1 MSALGATALHLRI
14 AEFKFTHNFIICDQ
28 LPETELI
35 FGINIQKKFSLSY
48 AWDKERNCYI
58 QRDGKFL
65 VYTHACDCKATIG
78 TVKSTL
84 RIPPQHNGV
93 VPIKISGP
101 IIKTHMAYFLTDD
114 STPKGKDPN
123 INIISGIHKIKGKT
137 SVNVLVSNYTNKHL
151 TFHKGEYIGHLEPA
165 VMDTN
170 TIDQQE
176 THQTNSVT
184 LKKMMAEMVTPDTF
198 NPPCHEL
205 STAVQNDLDLLLWEY
220 ESQFAKDE
228 TSIGTTPLTSMTIDT
243 GTSKPVSQ
251 KPYPIAMKHYQ
262 WVKDEIEKLLAAK
275 VICTSQSSW
284 SAPIIVVPK
293 GDGGKCLVIDY
304 RALNK
309 VTRKF
314 TWPMPKVEDI
324 FSKLNGAT
332 YFTTLDLRAGYHHI
346 PLDKPS
352 IPKTAFNSP
361 FSKFEYVKVPFGL
374 AQAPAYFQEL
384 MTGILK
390 DFNFAIAYL
399 DDIIIFSKTPQEH
412 LLHIRMVF
420 KKLKSAN
427 LSMKKSKCSFFS
439 KEIQYLGHILS
450 ATGIRPLPA
459 KTHAI
464 QHMQPPTT
472 PKQVRAF
479 LGLVR
484 YYRKF
489 IKGFAKIAKP
499 LTLLTRQ
506 QVKFEWTP
514 EHHTTFLH
522 LKEAIVQ
529 APILHYPNPD
539 KKYIVYTDASDD
551 ACGAQLSQEHDGTE
565 FPIAFLSHTFTETQ
579 WKWSTTEQEAYGIYY
594 AITKWNYYLQGADII
609 VRNDHKPLA

>member
-1 MSALGATALHLRI
+1 M
-14 AEFKFTHNFIICDQ
+14 
-28 LPETELI
+28 
-35 FGINIQKKFSLSY
+35 
-48 AWDKERNCYI
+48 
-58 QRDGKFL
+58 
-65 VYTHACDCKATIG
+65 IG

-84 RIPPQHNGV
+84 KIPAQHNGV
-93 VPIKISGP
+93 IPIKISGP

-123 INIISGIHKIKGKT
+123 INIISGIHKIKSKT
-137 SVNVLVSNYTNKHL
+137 SVNILVSNYNNKHL
-151 TFHKGEYIGHLEPA
+151 TFHKREYIGHLEPA
-165 VMDTN
+165 VMDDN
-170 TIDQQE
+170 TIDQHE
-176 THQTNSVT
+176 AHQTNSVI
-184 LKKMMAEMVTPDTF
+184 LKKMMSETVTPDTF
-198 NPPCHEL
+198 NPPHHEL
-205 STAVQNDLDLLLWEY
+205 STAVHNDLDLLLWGY
-220 ESQFAKDE
+220 ESQFTKDE
-228 TSIGTTPLTSMTIDT
+228 TSIGTTPLTSMTMDT
-243 GTSKPVSQ
+243 GTSEPVSQ
-251 KPYPIAMKHYQ
+251 KPYPIAMKYYH
-262 WVKDEIEKLLAAK
+262 WVKDEEEKLLAAK
-275 VICTSQSSW
+275 VIHTSCSSW

-293 GDGGKCLVIDY
+293 ADGGKCLVIDY
-304 RALNK
+304 TALNK

-332 YFTTLDLRAGYHHI
+332 YFTTLDLMSGYQHI

-361 FSKFEYVKVPFGL
+361 FGKFEYMKVPFGL
-374 AQAPAYFQEL
+374 AQAPEYFQEL

-390 DFNFAIAYL
+390 DFIFAIAYL
-399 DDIIIFSKTPQEH
+399 DDIIIFSKTPKEH
-412 LLHIRMVF
+412 LFHIRKVF

-450 ATGIRPLPA
+450 ATGIRPLPT

-514 EHHTTFLH
+514 EHYTPFLH

-539 KKYIVYTDASDD
+539 KRYIVYTNASDD
-551 ACGAQLSQEHDGTE
+551 ACGAQLSQEHNGTE

-579 WKWSTTEQEAYGIYY
+579 RKWSTIKQEAYDIYY
-594 AITKWNYYLQGADII
+594 TITKWNYYLQGADII
-609 VRNDHKPLA
+609 VRIDHKPLA